1 MTKHA
6 PQPGPREGYVGF
18 PIKQASWSMLRRVK
32 HSMAS
37 DGTTRRDFRC
47 WGHCGPTW
55 AVRELPSIWY
65 LNAQTRGPSHSH
77 VSRGEREA
85 VAVAARRGRPQRLG
99 GDRDATCC
107 TVAFPPF
114 RMAMP
119 SFSVAATI
127 GPVSP
132 TDTEKSALTSSRLPH
147 YPVLPRN
154 VHLGNYQSP
163 AGLYNAGGKLTY
175 AKKR

>member
-6 PQPGPREGYVGF
+6 PQPGPREGYVDF
-18 PIKQASWSMLRRVK
+18 PIKQASWSMLSRVK

-77 VSRGEREA
+77 VSRGE
-85 VAVAARRGRPQRLG
+85 
-99 GDRDATCC
+99 
-107 TVAFPPF
+107 
-114 RMAMP
+114 
-119 SFSVAATI
+119 
-127 GPVSP
+127 
-132 TDTEKSALTSSRLPH
+132 
-147 YPVLPRN
+147 
-154 VHLGNYQSP
+154 
-163 AGLYNAGGKLTY
+163 
-175 AKKR
+175 